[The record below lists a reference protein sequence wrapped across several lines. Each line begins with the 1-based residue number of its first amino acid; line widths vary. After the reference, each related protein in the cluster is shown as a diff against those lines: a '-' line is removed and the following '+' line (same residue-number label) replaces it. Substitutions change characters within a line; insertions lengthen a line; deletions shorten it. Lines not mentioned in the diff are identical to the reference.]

1 MNMAQ
6 TSMNET
12 QVAGVA
18 HRSETLQR
26 LREHARNIRRNVLV
40 MARGKGE
47 GYVGQGLDAAD
58 ILTALYFHEMR
69 FDPKRLDWPDRDRFL
84 LSTGHY
90 SIVLFAALAELGVFA
105 EQELAS
111 YGADESRL
119 EMAACET
126 TPGWRLQGDHS
137 ATDSLRLSA
146 WLWALVS
153 VAEIS
158 ACSISFLMGSYK
170 KERLGKLPWPR
181 PIIG

>member
-69 FDPKRLDWPDRDRFL
+69 FDPKRLDWPDWEFSPNKNWL
-84 LSTGHY
+84 PT
-90 SIVLFAALAELGVFA
+90 ALMKAVWKWRPA
-105 EQELAS
+105 K
-111 YGADESRL
+111 RR
-119 EMAACET
+119 
-126 TPGWRLQGDHS
+126 PGWRLQGDHS